1 MVNKLSVV
9 VHCCV
14 CWVWAFVIVALVALL
29 GVAAHMWLGV
39 NPLEIAHLKFIGPPG
54 HTEL

>member
-1 MVNKLSVV
+1 MESVV